1 MYKRQISEKNVG
13 QMKLVDF
20 YADKNCTYL
29 KYVVRINKWMFGG
42 GRGRGRGRE
51 KFVPRVL
58 LYDYKQ
64 FNS

>member
-1 MYKRQISEKNVG
+1 
-13 QMKLVDF
+13 MKIVDL

-29 KYVVRINKWMFGG
+29 KYVARINKWMWGG

-51 KFVPRVL
+51 NFVPRVL